1 MYKLLTGVNYTQGS
15 MNLDDI
21 EVSTISDVGFSVAKI
36 IEEEKDAINFI
47 FTVVVPEL
55 TDA

>member
-55 TDA
+55 TD